1 MPSAA
6 QSYVRGA
13 EYEFPDGTKGVWN
26 GKGFV
31 TAEDYL
37 KTKGQ
42 SQAQFDDKRA
52 QMERLA
58 RAKSKVNPFSTGLI
72 GGMLEKIPGSPAA
85 SLAAD
90 LAPLQSNEFISGSL
104 ELRQNSPTGAGVGGQ
119 SDAEGRR
126 FESRNM
132 SFDIGMPTED
142 MRYGLDQLGK
152 AYERHTPGLG
162 VANPFSLEATSPDE
176 IPEGAYF
183 RGPDGKV
190 YRQKK
195 GAGDPR
201 RPATRTSPQR
211 GTNRPAPREL
221 VYNPKTGEL
230 E

>member
-1 MPSAA
+1 MSSAA

-13 EYEFPDGTKGVWN
+13 EYELPDGTMGVWN

-31 TAEDYL
+31 TPEDYL

-52 QMERLA
+52 LMERLD
-58 RAKSKVNPFSTGLI
+58 RAKSKTNPFSTGLI
-72 GGMLEKIPGSPAA
+72 GGATSGIPGSPAA

-90 LAPLQSNEFISGSL
+90 LAPLQSNEFISGTL

-126 FESRNM
+126 FEGRNT
-132 SFDIGMPTED
+132 SFDVGMPTKD
-142 MRYGLDQLGK
+142 MRYGLDALGR

-162 VANPFSLEATSPDE
+162 VANPFALTETNRSE

-183 RGPDGKV
+183 RAGDGKV

-195 GAGDPR
+195 GAGFSGAAPKGGGDVIR
-201 RPATRTSPQR
+201 YDAQ
-211 GTNRPAPREL
+211 GNR
-221 VYNPKTGEL
+221 VK
-230 E
+230 